1 MKRVDV
7 QKVQPEAYRSMFG
20 VESYLAG
27 SSLSLKLQALVRLR
41 VSQIN
46 RCSYCQALHSQ
57 EAQNN
62 GVTDL
67 ELTALAYWKGTELFD
82 PKERAVLAMAEA
94 MTKLTEEGVS
104 NEIYNDV
111 ASVLLDEEIAQLIV
125 LVATINAWNR
135 IGIATAIRH

>member
-27 SSLSLKLQALVRLR
+27 SSLSPKLQALVRLR

-46 RCSYCQALHSQ
+46 RCSYCQTLHSQ
-57 EAQNN
+57 EAQNK

-67 ELTALAYWKGTELFD
+67 ELTALAYWKGAELFD

-125 LVATINAWNR
+125 LVATMNAWNR
-135 IGIATAIRH
+135 IGVATASRH